1 MDLLEEISLGSV
13 GDIKDWSPC
22 IPEKFIEENAIGLTR
37 LPERYVPEYLYFSF
51 IHTPTLKKNFKS
63 MDKYRKTAQNYQVR
77 YGKEPASG
85 GKGNW
90 ENLEQLR
97 AIDEFICSNYPNQ
110 FAVLNQ
116 HPPRLDAPQQMFLTS
131 GTYRGDPSVAS
142 SRFVPRGPNMLEQGI
157 QISPCYRPYVSTT
170 SQPEFAISLKVKN
183 GGLRIKMAEQQFERN
198 YMENLIQTLSLR
210 RIEVDNRDMILEI
223 QSEDLIRKLLP
234 FGISKA
240 YIVVSKFSEEFY
252 NVFNLISK
260 VGLNDEGWINV
271 RNLWIQS
278 DRGNFKAEMHSFGYF
293 GSYLFVPEIVARLD
307 SYNFMKDY
315 KSK

>member
-1 MDLLEEISLGSV
+1 MDLLEEISLGGI

-22 IPEKFIEENAIGLTR
+22 IPEKFIEKNTIGLTH
-37 LPERYVPEYLYFSF
+37 LPERYVPEYIYFSF
-51 IHTPTLKKNFKS
+51 IHTPTLKKDFKS
-63 MDKYRKTAQNYQVR
+63 KDRDRKAAQNYQVR
-77 YGKEPASG
+77 YGKAAASG
-85 GKGNW
+85 EVIW

-110 FAVLNQ
+110 FAILNQ
-116 HPPRLDAPQQMFLTS
+116 HPPRLDASQQMFITS
-131 GTYRGDPSVAS
+131 GTYRGDPSVVS
-142 SRFVPRGPNMLEQGI
+142 SRYVPRGPNILEQEI
-157 QISPCYRPYVSTT
+157 QISPCHRPYVSTI
-170 SQPEFAISLKVKN
+170 SQPEFAISLKVEN

-260 VGLNDEGWINV
+260 AGLDDEGWINV
-271 RNLWIQS
+271 KNLWIQS

-307 SYNFMKDY
+307 SYNFMKNY